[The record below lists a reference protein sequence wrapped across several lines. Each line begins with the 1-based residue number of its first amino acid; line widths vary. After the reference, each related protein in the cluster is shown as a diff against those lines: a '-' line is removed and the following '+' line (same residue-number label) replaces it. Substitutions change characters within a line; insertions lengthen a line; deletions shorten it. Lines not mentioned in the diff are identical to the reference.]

1 MHIHKTLALVLLG
14 LSLSAAADLSGVTA
28 EAYEVDAID
37 LRMPPGVTGIVTFKA
52 CEDCKLQ
59 TIPVTGATRYVINE
73 RNVDVAEF
81 KKRIPGSREAY
92 TTIIHDLESDTIT
105 VIDATL

>member
-14 LSLSAAADLSGVTA
+14 LSLSAAADLSVVT
-28 EAYEVDAID
+28 EAYEVEAID
-37 LRMPPGVTGIVTFKA
+37 LRMPPGATGIVTFKA

-73 RNVDVAEF
+73 LNVDLTEF
-81 KKRIPGSREAY
+81 KKRIPGSRDAY

>member
-14 LSLSAAADLSGVTA
+14 LSLSAAADLSVVTA
-28 EAYEVDAID
+28 EAYEVEAID
-37 LRMPPGVTGIVTFKA
+37 LRMPPGATGIVTFKA

-73 RNVDVAEF
+73 RNVDLTEF
-81 KKRIPGSREAY
+81 KKRIPGSRDAY

>member
-14 LSLSAAADLSGVTA
+14 LSLSAAADLSVVT
-28 EAYEVDAID
+28 EAYEVEAID
-37 LRMPPGVTGIVTFKA
+37 LRMPPGATGIVTFKA

-73 RNVDVAEF
+73 RNVDLTEF

>member
-14 LSLSAAADLSGVTA
+14 LSLSAAADLSVVT
-28 EAYEVDAID
+28 EAYEVEAID
-37 LRMPPGVTGIVTFKA
+37 LRMPPGATGIVTFKA

-73 RNVDVAEF
+73 RNVDLTEF
-81 KKRIPGSREAY
+81 KKRIPGSRDAY